1 MSTEQ
6 DKDSFSLKR
15 NRGVDGGLDILGSP
29 GLLLGSPEKK
39 RRKSSTQAPSFSPLS
54 EYAPP
59 LNPSSDH
66 LIAANPFDDNY
77 SLPSLKPLSSVNP
90 YFGHS
95 HHHGFSGYGPP
106 RMAPQMGNRMPFPY
120 GSPYQMR
127 NQTQPFSQNPM
138 VMGLN
143 RAPGFNYRHPENP
156 NYGHQF
162 GGGMQLSPVQPF
174 RPGLGEN
181 VNQMPLQN
189 RNFRSSPDC
198 GPEENSASS
207 KTGLDMSPKFSRQ
220 QNKSRTSTPKQDPS
234 ETFSRNATQIPSP
247 RKQNHNYEG
256 GASHDS
262 AIELKAKG
270 RGNTPAAVEKL
281 NGVLHPNNDPQKNS
295 PRPAASD
302 KVRRGNGNGSAP
314 LPNNKVH
321 SRSNRRSTS
330 SEPVY
335 PCGICLNEVNDDQE
349 AILCEA
355 SCQKWFHRVCTGMT
369 ETAYNLLTAEMSA
382 VWGCDACMEDKE
394 AQLLKTRDDPGTPSV
409 TNDGQ
414 S

>member
-1 MSTEQ
+1 MGFYLTLSCCRRCIT
-6 DKDSFSLKR
+6 DL
-15 NRGVDGGLDILGSP
+15 GVKINYHLSVL
-29 GLLLGSPEKK
+29 
-39 RRKSSTQAPSFSPLS
+39 QAPSFSPLS

-59 LNPSSDH
+59 PNPSSDH

-77 SLPSLKPLSSVNP
+77 SLPSLKPLSSINP

-106 RMAPQMGNRMPFPY
+106 RMAPQMGNRMPSPY

-127 NQTQPFSQNPM
+127 NQPHPFSQNPM
-138 VMGLN
+138 VMGFN

-162 GGGMQLSPVQPF
+162 GSSMQLSPVQHF

-189 RNFRSSPDC
+189 RNHRSSPDGGLGF
-198 GPEENSASS
+198 GPNGNPPSS
-207 KTGLDMSPKFSRQ
+207 KTGPDMSPKLSQQ
-220 QNKSRTSTPKQDPS
+220 QNNFTQSGKSTPKQDPS
-234 ETFSRNATQIPSP
+234 ETFSKNPTQTPSP
-247 RKQNHNYEG
+247 RKQNHNCEG

-262 AIELKAKG
+262 ATELKAKS
-270 RGNTPAAVEKL
+270 RGNTPATVEKL
-281 NGVLHPNNDPQKNS
+281 NGVLHPNNEPLKKS
-295 PRPAASD
+295 PRNAVSENAQAD
-302 KVRRGNGNGSAP
+302 KVHRGNGNGSAP
-314 LPNNKVH
+314 LPNNKAQ

-330 SEPVY
+330 SSSEPIY

-394 AQLLKTRDDPGTPSV
+394 AQLLKTRDGPGTPSV